1 MSDEPRDYDTDLA
14 NIMNALAE
22 STLDTPLDEI
32 ESEIREDGKDPN
44 AVAERVKQVIFD
56 VVKGCQQR
64 PLLEAKARYEERLAA
79 LRSKNY
85 EIPDSADEQRQM
97 ISTLLAA
104 KPELSSGLVTAQFR
118 DFTEL
123 ADEDVSGYLK
133 QLLELIDADV
143 STDSE
148 ETKK

>member
-56 VVKGCQQR
+56 VVKGCQRQ
-64 PLLEAKARYEERLAA
+64 PLLEAKARYEERVAA

-85 EIPDSADEQRQM
+85 EIPDSPDEQRKM

-104 KPELSSGLVTAQFR
+104 KPQLSSGLLTAQFR

-123 ADEDVSGYLK
+123 VDEDVGGYLK

-143 STDSE
+143 SSDSE
-148 ETKK
+148 ENKR